1 MSILSIF
8 PFLQGA
14 NELHVVFWLDVV
26 LIGFIL
32 YKVIKNREFIF
43 CQDIKFIMILLW
55 AFSYLI
61 TVFYSLDTELSFLGF
76 LKFFTVPLFLTLVM
90 QYKSEDKNKWFDIV
104 AKIGAVMVSIILVI
118 TLGEKI
124 ISSDNSMFFYQNRLA
139 GFFNYANSF
148 ALFLLIGL
156 IITGFKEEI
165 KIIDFIVM
173 NLLLIGILLTNSRAI
188 MIITAFSYLLI
199 LIFNKQMRK
208 KNFINLGIMII
219 TVIIVTFIMNNFGVN
234 NRLVGTK
241 GNSSEWLLRIL
252 YYKDAI
258 RLIRENIFGY
268 GYMAWWYMQEGL
280 QTGAYDAQFV
290 HNGLLQ
296 VALDVGIIPALLV
309 IGIFIMGFFHNKV
322 TARDRVL
329 MMIILGHSLID
340 FNMEFMAITLV
351 LFMTLEFDGKVK
363 IKDNF
368 KLRSGI
374 VFAGIIYVFFGIVT
388 TFNAFGNYKL
398 GNSMF
403 SYSIALNKELE
414 ISIDLNRRM
423 EIAETLYEK
432 NKYFL
437 NASFLLSQKEQYL
450 ENYEKAHEHEL
461 WIVKN
466 KKYTML
472 NYIEYVRF
480 LEKTIKFYYANGD
493 LLNVKVYVDRLVK
506 VPSMIEDVINSS
518 DSLAFKIAHKPRLDM
533 PKEMIEFI
541 EEMKKFGER
550 IINN

>member
-1 MSILSIF
+1 MCILSLF
-8 PFLQGA
+8 PFLQGT
-14 NELHVVFWLDVV
+14 NELHIVFLLDVV
-26 LIGFIL
+26 LVVLIL
-32 YKVIKNREFIF
+32 YRIIKNRELVF
-43 CQDIKFIMILLW
+43 CKDVKFIMILIW
-55 AFSYLI
+55 AFSYLV
-61 TVFYSLDTELSFLGF
+61 TVFYSRDAELSFLGF

-90 QYKSEDKNKWFDIV
+90 QYKSENKNKWFDVV
-104 AKIGAVMVSIILVI
+104 AKIGAIMVSIILVV

-124 ISSDNSMFFYQNRLA
+124 IGSGNNMFFYENRLA

-156 IITGFKEEI
+156 IITGFKKEI
-165 KIIDFIVM
+165 KIIDFAVM

-199 LIFNKQMRK
+199 LIFNKEIRK

-219 TVIIVTFIMNNFGVN
+219 TAIIVTLIMNNFGVN
-234 NRLVGTK
+234 NRLAGIT

-252 YYKDAI
+252 YYKDAL
-258 RLIRENIFGY
+258 RLLRENIFGY
-268 GYMAWWYMQEGL
+268 GYMAWWYMQEGF

-290 HNGLLQ
+290 HNGFLQ
-296 VALDVGIIPALLV
+296 IALDVGVIPALLV
-309 IGIFIMGFFHNKV
+309 VSIFIMGFFDKKV
-322 TARDRVL
+322 VARDRIL
-329 MMIILGHSLID
+329 MMVILGHSLID
-340 FNMEFMAITLV
+340 FNMQFMAIMLT
-351 LFMTLEFDGKVK
+351 LFMTLEFDVKFKV
-363 IKDNF
+363 KDNF
-368 KLRSGI
+368 KLRGGVVVI
-374 VFAGIIYVFFGIVT
+374 GGIYVFFCAAT
-388 TFNAFGNYKL
+388 TFNAFENYEL

-403 SYSIALNKELE
+403 PYSIALNKELE
-414 ISIDLNRRM
+414 MCDDANKRM
-423 EIAETLYEK
+423 EIAEKLYVK

-437 NASFLLSQKEQYL
+437 NASALLSQKEQYL
-450 ENYEKAHEHEL
+450 GNYEKAHEYEI

-472 NYIEYVRF
+472 NYIEYVKF
-480 LEKTIKFYYANGD
+480 FEKAIKFYYTNGD
-493 LLNVKVYVDRLVK
+493 LVNVKVYIDRLAK

-550 IINN
+550 ALN